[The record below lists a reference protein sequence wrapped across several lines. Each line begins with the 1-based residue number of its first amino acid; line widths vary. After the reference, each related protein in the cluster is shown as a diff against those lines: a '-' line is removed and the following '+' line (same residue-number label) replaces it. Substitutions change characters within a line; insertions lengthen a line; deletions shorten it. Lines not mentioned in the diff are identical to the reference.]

1 MIAAVQ
7 TEIRTDNHG
16 NLIVERCHCDNL
28 PIVLVTHVSCQSCA
42 HGIGF
47 GADLPQ
53 RKAF

>member
-1 MIAAVQ
+1 
-7 TEIRTDNHG
+7 
-16 NLIVERCHCDNL
+16 
-28 PIVLVTHVSCQSCA
+28 VLVTHVSCQSCA